1 MSHDDDTRSYRFG
14 DPNQLRVEDH
24 LVDLMEGTASDEV
37 LDLVAGSDAYRDARF
52 EAEQAARVAEA
63 SGADFQLP
71 TDFEARVM
79 ALHDERFPEAKNI
92 ATVGRPMEGAAEEPP
107 PPAPMTAPLWSTED
121 EAPAGAV
128 ESEPVR
134 ETLPPMTQP
143 PMTQPPITQPLGAA
157 GLEHSEAPQSG
168 ETAVRSGQ
176 TQPEFAPLEQRSS
189 GITAVR
195 SGQTEIDAPALAD
208 HRAARAP
215 ADQGPAQT
223 EETLLSAQPVGKT
236 EVADSADLADAR
248 GSAESI
254 VESSIAPRG
263 SHAERASSPHGSDAR
278 TGHPNSSG
286 QAPVASS
293 VPADKARDGARG
305 SELRAQAN
313 AKPRGSRRGL
323 YIAGGGV
330 LALAA
335 AAAFTLVQLKGTG
348 SADEG
353 PLAGWHGSVSETVG
367 SGLSVCDA
375 EGANC
380 AAAKDESEVEAG
392 RVLRTDPNT
401 QAKLKLS
408 DGSWL
413 TLDRSTEVALVAGE
427 ARHAKL
433 VSGRVAADV
442 AKVEGKLAHIT
453 LPQGKIEVLGTKFA
467 ITALGNSASVDV
479 SRGAVKLMD
488 TRGREVVVR
497 AGEEGRLDEGIPP
510 YAASAPTLGEALAWS
525 DLQGPDEKEQ
535 HDVRGLGELRAK
547 KPGEKDERKGAVRLT
562 SHEVKVRMVGQLA
575 RTEVEEVFSN
585 ETDETLEGIFRFPI
599 PPDAKIERLAL
610 EVDGKLEEGAFVD
623 RERAAAIWRGSIVNA
638 APQARKLIRD
648 EIIWVPGPWR
658 DPALLEWQRGGRF
671 ELRIFPI
678 PKRGSRR
685 VVLAYSQVLKPT
697 GGVRRY
703 IYPLAHDPS
712 GSTEVDRFGI
722 DLQVK
727 GNDPAFGVR
736 TIGYELSSGTSPSDS
751 TRKTFDAT
759 QFRPAGD
766 LVVEYALPNREQE
779 LTAWAYKPTA
789 EDLKGTA
796 DKDPSG
802 TPNDAAYVALALR
815 PKLPRSVEGAQRDF
829 AIVVDS
835 SRSMFGERYE
845 RAAALTSRVIRELDG
860 QDRVTVLACDQSC
873 RTMAGG
879 LLPPGAQTAAA
890 AKKFLEAEAPEGGS
904 DVCAAVDAARQA
916 VPRDPARS
924 LRVVYIGDGTPTVG
938 AIKPAYIEQWVK
950 RTLPSA
956 DGTLTTV
963 AIGTD
968 SDLDTLGALS
978 RAGGGVVLPFVPGQ
992 RLSEAA
998 FGVLGATYGS
1008 SLSDVRVELPS
1019 GLTEVAPNQL
1029 DSIVAGGEE
1038 LVVARMAGDSVSG
1051 SVVLRGKVGG
1061 KDFEQRYPLQLTAR
1075 SERGNTFVPRLFAA
1089 AKIADLERE
1098 TGPDARKQAVELSQR
1113 FDVASRFTSLLVLES
1128 PAMFKAF
1135 GLDNS
1140 RALPDWSGEEDVSAV
1155 SAKGD
1160 LDVADEE
1167 APESEA
1173 ELADRAAEGGFGL
1186 GSIGSGAGASKSASA
1201 GAPLRAAPAPTSAP
1215 QARPAPASK
1224 PKPSAPR
1231 MDPSNPWGGDPFDDK
1246 PAERWRPPPRRMV
1259 PMRRIFERTGTV
1271 VTDRLVPK
1279 AATPEKI
1286 AEADRDVQADGNRRN
1301 AVKQLYT
1308 LLALSGNFD
1317 RARGVADQWS
1327 DKDPLDP
1334 EALTARADLLAED
1347 GQRDR
1352 AVRLLGSVIDVR
1364 PDDVAGQKRL
1374 ARLFRWSGRPEQGC
1388 RFSLAIA
1395 QIKNTDPKLLAEAV
1409 SCARQTGVSWMAERM
1424 LDSVDARTKTSA
1436 EALAKKLDTEEK
1448 LSGDFRVEAN
1458 WSGGDTDLDL
1468 ALLHPDGHRVS
1479 WLGAPT
1485 RSIITATDVTS
1496 TSREGLA
1503 LRGAKAGEYVVEV
1516 VRASGSGPVSG
1527 TVTVSVAG
1535 TKKQIPFTL
1544 DGQRRTLGVV
1554 TIGFKSRLVPVR
1566 GWGWR

>member
-52 EAEQAARVAEA
+52 EAEQAARVAEDA
-63 SGADFQLP
+63 GADFQIP
-71 TDFEARVM
+71 ADFEARVM
-79 ALHDERFPEAKNI
+79 ALHDERFPEAT
-92 ATVGRPMEGAAEEPP
+92 AEAARPAMDPP
-107 PPAPMTAPLWSTED
+107 PPAPQTAPLWSPEPGPD
-121 EAPAGAV
+121 A
-128 ESEPVR
+128 ESAAAESGHAEPLLHEELGGDEPVP
-134 ETLPPMTQP
+134 ETLPPMTQA
-143 PMTQPPITQPLGAA
+143 PITQPLGSDA
-157 GLEHSEAPQSG
+157 GPQSG

-176 TQPEFAPLEQRSS
+176 TEPEFAPLEQRSS
-189 GITAVR
+189 GISAVR
-195 SGQTEIDAPALAD
+195 SGQTEIEAPALAE
-208 HRAARAP
+208 HRAARTVA
-215 ADQGPAQT
+215 AT
-223 EETLLSAQPVGKT
+223 EPTLVSPG
-236 EVADSADLADAR
+236 
-248 GSAESI
+248 
-254 VESSIAPRG
+254 
-263 SHAERASSPHGSDAR
+263 ASSEAKRPSPTDAQ
-278 TGHPNSSG
+278 TGHPSSSA
-286 QAPVASS
+286 QAPVPSS
-293 VPADKARDGARG
+293 APAGKG
-305 SELRAQAN
+305 SALRAEQIKT
-313 AKPRGSRRGL
+313 KPRASRRGL
-323 YIAGGGV
+323 YLVGGGL

-335 AAAFTLVQLKGTG
+335 AAAVTLVQLKGTEDG
-348 SADEG
+348 EEA
-353 PLAGWHGSVSETVG
+353 PVAGWHGNVTKTVG

-380 AAAKDESEVEAG
+380 TAATAESQVDAG

-401 QAKLKLS
+401 QAKLELS

-427 ARHAKL
+427 ARHAKV
-433 VSGRVAADV
+433 VSGRIAADV
-442 AKVEGKLAHIT
+442 AKQEGKLAHIT
-453 LPQGKIEVLGTKFA
+453 LPQGKVEVLGTKFA
-467 ITALGNSASVDV
+467 ITAVGKSTSVDV

-488 TRGREVVVR
+488 TSGREVIVR

-525 DLQGPDEKEQ
+525 DLQAPSEKEE

-547 KPGEKDERKGAVRLT
+547 KPGETDERKGAVRLT
-562 SHEVKVRMVGQLA
+562 SHAVKVRIVGQLA

-585 ETDETLEGIFRFPI
+585 ETDEVLEGIFRFPI

-623 RERAAAIWRGSIVNA
+623 RERAAAIWRGTIVNA

-648 EIIWVPGPWR
+648 EIVWVPGPWR

-703 IYPLAHDPS
+703 TYPLAHDPS

-727 GNDPAFGVR
+727 GNDPSFGVR
-736 TIGYELSSGTSPSDS
+736 TIGYELASATSPSDS
-751 TRKTFDAT
+751 TRKTFDASK
-759 QFRPAGD
+759 FRPSGD
-766 LVVEYALPNREQE
+766 LVVEYALPNADQE
-779 LTAWAYKPTA
+779 LTAWAYKPTE
-789 EDLKGTA
+789 EDLKSAAT
-796 DKDPSG
+796 KDGG

-815 PKLPRSVEGAQRDF
+815 PKLPRTLEGAQRDF
-829 AIVVDS
+829 AIVIDS

-845 RAAALTSRVIRELDG
+845 RAADLASRVIRELDG

-879 LLPPGAQTAAA
+879 LLPPGPQTAVA

-904 DVCAAVDAARQA
+904 DVCAAIDAARQA
-916 VPRDPARS
+916 VPRDPQRS

-950 RTLPSA
+950 RTVPSSE
-956 DGTLTTV
+956 GTVTTV

-1008 SLSDVRVELPS
+1008 SLSDVRVELPP
-1019 GLTEVAPNQL
+1019 GLTEVAPKQL
-1029 DSIVAGGEE
+1029 DSIIAGGEE
-1038 LVVARMAGDSVSG
+1038 LVVARMASDSVSG

-1061 KDFEQRYPLQLTAR
+1061 KDFEQRYPLQLAAQ
-1075 SERGNTFVPRLFAA
+1075 SDRGNTFVPRLFAA

-1098 TGPDARKQAVELSQR
+1098 TGSEARKEAVELSQR

-1140 RALPDWSGEEDVSAV
+1140 RALPDWSGEDDITAV
-1155 SAKGD
+1155 GANGD
-1160 LDVADEE
+1160 LDVADDE
-1167 APESEA
+1167 AAPEA
-1173 ELADRAAEGGFGL
+1173 ELAGKSEESQGFGL
-1186 GSIGSGAGASKSASA
+1186 GSFGSGAGASRS
-1201 GAPLRAAPAPTSAP
+1201 APAATSRP
-1215 QARPAPASK
+1215 QSRPAPAPK
-1224 PKPSAPR
+1224 VARKPSAPR
-1231 MDPSNPWGGDPFDDK
+1231 DPWGDDFLEA
-1246 PAERWRPPPRRMV
+1246 PPRGGWSPPPRRMV
-1259 PMRRIFERTGTV
+1259 PMRRVFERTGTI

-1308 LLALSGNFD
+1308 LLALSGNLD

-1352 AVRLLGSVIDVR
+1352 AIRLLGSVIDVR
-1364 PDDVAGQKRL
+1364 PGDVAGQKRL

-1424 LDSVDARTKTSA
+1424 LDSADTRIRTSA
-1436 EALAKKLDTEEK
+1436 EALAKKLDDEDK
-1448 LSGDFRVEAN
+1448 LSGDFRVEAS
-1458 WSGGDTDLDL
+1458 WSGGNADLDL

-1485 RSIITATDVTS
+1485 RSVITATDVTS

-1516 VRASGSGPVSG
+1516 VRASGAGPVSG

>member
-1 MSHDDDTRSYRFG
+1 
-14 DPNQLRVEDH
+14 
-24 LVDLMEGTASDEV
+24 
-37 LDLVAGSDAYRDARF
+37 
-52 EAEQAARVAEA
+52 
-63 SGADFQLP
+63 
-71 TDFEARVM
+71 
-79 ALHDERFPEAKNI
+79 
-92 ATVGRPMEGAAEEPP
+92 
-107 PPAPMTAPLWSTED
+107 
-121 EAPAGAV
+121 
-128 ESEPVR
+128 
-134 ETLPPMTQP
+134 
-143 PMTQPPITQPLGAA
+143 MTQPPITQPLGGA
-157 GLEHSEAPQSG
+157 GLGGEAPQSG

-195 SGQTEIDAPALAD
+195 SGQTEIDAPALAE
-208 HRAARAP
+208 HRAARVET
-215 ADQGPAQT
+215 AQT
-223 EETLLSAQPVGKT
+223 EATLQSAQRVGHT
-236 EVADSADLADAR
+236 EFADSSDLAEAE
-248 GSAESI
+248 GSASST
-254 VESSIAPRG
+254 VESSAV
-263 SHAERASSPHGSDAR
+263 ARASHPVSNRDADPRGSDAR

-293 VPADKARDGARG
+293 IPANKARG
-305 SELRAQAN
+305 SELRAEAK

-323 YIAGGGV
+323 FIAGGSV

-335 AAAFTLVQLKGTG
+335 AAAVTLVQLNKGGGT
-348 SADEG
+348 DED
-353 PLAGWHGSVSETVG
+353 PVAGWHGNVSETVG

-380 AAAKDESEVEAG
+380 SAAQDESEVGAG

-442 AKVEGKLAHIT
+442 AKAEGKLAHIT

-467 ITALGNSASVDV
+467 VTALGSSTSVDV

-525 DLQGPDEKEQ
+525 DLQNPNEKEQ

-585 ETDETLEGIFRFPI
+585 ETDEVLEGIFRFPI

-703 IYPLAHDPS
+703 TYPLAHDPS

-727 GNDPAFGVR
+727 GNDPSFGVR

-759 QFRPAGD
+759 KFRPAGD
-766 LVVEYALPNREQE
+766 LVVEYALPNRDQE

-796 DKDPSG
+796 ANDPSG

-879 LLPPGAQTAAA
+879 LLPPGAETAVA
-890 AKKFLEAEAPEGGS
+890 AKKFLEAEAPEGG
-904 DVCAAVDAARQA
+904 
-916 VPRDPARS
+916 
-924 LRVVYIGDGTPTVG
+924 
-938 AIKPAYIEQWVK
+938 
-950 RTLPSA
+950 
-956 DGTLTTV
+956 
-963 AIGTD
+963 
-968 SDLDTLGALS
+968 
-978 RAGGGVVLPFVPGQ
+978 
-992 RLSEAA
+992 
-998 FGVLGATYGS
+998 
-1008 SLSDVRVELPS
+1008 
-1019 GLTEVAPNQL
+1019 
-1029 DSIVAGGEE
+1029 
-1038 LVVARMAGDSVSG
+1038 
-1051 SVVLRGKVGG
+1051 
-1061 KDFEQRYPLQLTAR
+1061 
-1075 SERGNTFVPRLFAA
+1075 
-1089 AKIADLERE
+1089 
-1098 TGPDARKQAVELSQR
+1098 
-1113 FDVASRFTSLLVLES
+1113 
-1128 PAMFKAF
+1128 
-1135 GLDNS
+1135 
-1140 RALPDWSGEEDVSAV
+1140 
-1155 SAKGD
+1155 
-1160 LDVADEE
+1160 
-1167 APESEA
+1167 
-1173 ELADRAAEGGFGL
+1173 
-1186 GSIGSGAGASKSASA
+1186 
-1201 GAPLRAAPAPTSAP
+1201 
-1215 QARPAPASK
+1215 
-1224 PKPSAPR
+1224 
-1231 MDPSNPWGGDPFDDK
+1231 
-1246 PAERWRPPPRRMV
+1246 
-1259 PMRRIFERTGTV
+1259 
-1271 VTDRLVPK
+1271 
-1279 AATPEKI
+1279 
-1286 AEADRDVQADGNRRN
+1286 
-1301 AVKQLYT
+1301 
-1308 LLALSGNFD
+1308 
-1317 RARGVADQWS
+1317 
-1327 DKDPLDP
+1327 
-1334 EALTARADLLAED
+1334 
-1347 GQRDR
+1347 
-1352 AVRLLGSVIDVR
+1352 
-1364 PDDVAGQKRL
+1364 
-1374 ARLFRWSGRPEQGC
+1374 
-1388 RFSLAIA
+1388 
-1395 QIKNTDPKLLAEAV
+1395 
-1409 SCARQTGVSWMAERM
+1409 
-1424 LDSVDARTKTSA
+1424 
-1436 EALAKKLDTEEK
+1436 
-1448 LSGDFRVEAN
+1448 
-1458 WSGGDTDLDL
+1458 
-1468 ALLHPDGHRVS
+1468 
-1479 WLGAPT
+1479 
-1485 RSIITATDVTS
+1485 
-1496 TSREGLA
+1496 
-1503 LRGAKAGEYVVEV
+1503 
-1516 VRASGSGPVSG
+1516 
-1527 TVTVSVAG
+1527 
-1535 TKKQIPFTL
+1535 
-1544 DGQRRTLGVV
+1544 
-1554 TIGFKSRLVPVR
+1554 
-1566 GWGWR
+1566 

>member
-1 MSHDDDTRSYRFG
+1 
-14 DPNQLRVEDH
+14 
-24 LVDLMEGTASDEV
+24 
-37 LDLVAGSDAYRDARF
+37 
-52 EAEQAARVAEA
+52 
-63 SGADFQLP
+63 
-71 TDFEARVM
+71 
-79 ALHDERFPEAKNI
+79 
-92 ATVGRPMEGAAEEPP
+92 
-107 PPAPMTAPLWSTED
+107 
-121 EAPAGAV
+121 
-128 ESEPVR
+128 
-134 ETLPPMTQP
+134 
-143 PMTQPPITQPLGAA
+143 
-157 GLEHSEAPQSG
+157 
-168 ETAVRSGQ
+168 
-176 TQPEFAPLEQRSS
+176 
-189 GITAVR
+189 
-195 SGQTEIDAPALAD
+195 
-208 HRAARAP
+208 
-215 ADQGPAQT
+215 
-223 EETLLSAQPVGKT
+223 
-236 EVADSADLADAR
+236 
-248 GSAESI
+248 
-254 VESSIAPRG
+254 
-263 SHAERASSPHGSDAR
+263 
-278 TGHPNSSG
+278 
-286 QAPVASS
+286 
-293 VPADKARDGARG
+293 
-305 SELRAQAN
+305 
-313 AKPRGSRRGL
+313 
-323 YIAGGGV
+323 
-330 LALAA
+330 
-335 AAAFTLVQLKGTG
+335 
-348 SADEG
+348 
-353 PLAGWHGSVSETVG
+353 
-367 SGLSVCDA
+367 DA

-380 AAAKDESEVEAG
+380 NAVKADAQVEPG
-392 RVLRTDPNT
+392 RVLRTDGNT
-401 QAKLKLS
+401 QAKLELS

-427 ARHAKL
+427 PRHARV

-442 AKVEGKLAHIT
+442 AKIEGKLAHLT

-467 ITALGNSASVDV
+467 VTALGKSTSVDV

-488 TRGREVVVR
+488 TRGREVIVH

-525 DLQGPDEKEQ
+525 DLRDPDEREQ

-547 KPGEKDERKGAVRLT
+547 KPGEKNERKGAVRLT
-562 SHEVKVRMVGQLA
+562 SHQVKVRVVGQLA

-638 APQARKLIRD
+638 APQARKHIRD

-685 VVLAYSQVLKPT
+685 VVLAYTQVLKPT

-703 IYPLAHDPS
+703 TYPLAHDPS
-712 GSTEVDRFGI
+712 GTTEVDRFGI
-722 DLQVK
+722 DLQVR
-727 GNDPAFGVR
+727 GNDPSFGVR
-736 TIGYELSSGTSPSDS
+736 SVGYELGSETAQAGS
-751 TRKTFDAT
+751 TRKSFDASK
-759 QFRPAGD
+759 FRPAGD
-766 LVVEYALPNREQE
+766 LVVEYALPDRDRE

-789 EDLKGTA
+789 EDLEGTQA
-796 DKDPSG
+796 KSDGG

-815 PKLPRSVEGAQRDF
+815 PKLPRALEGVQRDF
-829 AIVVDS
+829 AVVVDS
-835 SRSMFGERYE
+835 SRSMYGERYE
-845 RAAALTSRVIRELDG
+845 RAAALASRVIRELDG

-879 LLPPGAQTAAA
+879 LLPPGGATAVA

-904 DVCAAVDAARQA
+904 DVCAAIDAARQA
-916 VPRDPARS
+916 VPRDPQRS
-924 LRVVYIGDGTPTVG
+924 LRVIYIGDGTPTVG

-950 RTLPSA
+950 RSVPSG
-956 DGTLTTV
+956 DGTVTTV

-998 FGVLGATYGS
+998 FAVLGATYGS

-1019 GLTEVAPNQL
+1019 GLTEVAPKQL

-1038 LVVARMAGDSVSG
+1038 LVFARMAGDSVSG

-1061 KDFEQRYPLQLTAR
+1061 KDFEQRYPLQLGAS
-1075 SERGNTFVPRLFAA
+1075 SERGNTFVPRLFAS

-1098 TGPDARKQAVELSQR
+1098 TGAEARKEAVELSQR

-1140 RALPDWSGEEDVSAV
+1140 RALPDWSGEEDATAV
-1155 SAKGD
+1155 SASGD
-1160 LDVADEE
+1160 LDVGGAEDE
-1167 APESEA
+1167 AGESP
-1173 ELADRAAEGGFGL
+1173 LADNAEGSIGL
-1186 GSIGSGAGASKSASA
+1186 GSSGAIA
-1201 GAPLRAAPAPTSAP
+1201 GGGGFARSAPAPTSV
-1215 QARPAPASK
+1215 PAPASPPLAQRPAAK
-1224 PKPSAPR
+1224 PAPKR
-1231 MDPSNPWGGDPFDDK
+1231 ERAEEPRNPWGGDVFNEPPRD
-1246 PAERWRPPPRRMV
+1246 RWRPPRRMV
-1259 PMRRIFERTGTV
+1259 PMRRVFERTGTI

-1286 AEADRDVQADGNRRN
+1286 AEADREVQTDGNRRN
-1301 AVKQLYT
+1301 AVKQLFN
-1308 LLALSGNFD
+1308 LLAMSGNLD

-1327 DKDPLDP
+1327 EKDPLDP

-1347 GQRDR
+1347 GQRER
-1352 AVRLLGSVIDVR
+1352 AIRLLGSVIDVR

-1374 ARLFRWSGRPEQGC
+1374 ARLFRWQGRPEQGC

-1395 QIKNTDPKLLAEAV
+1395 QIKNGDPKLLAEAV

-1424 LDSVDARTKTSA
+1424 LDSADTRVKNSA
-1436 EALAKKLDTEEK
+1436 EALAKKLSHEEK
-1448 LSGDFRVEAN
+1448 LSGDFRVEAT
-1458 WSGGDTDLDL
+1458 WSGGNSDLDL

-1485 RSIITATDVTS
+1485 RSVITATDVTS

-1516 VRASGSGPVSG
+1516 VRASGAGPVSG
-1527 TVTVSVAG
+1527 TVTVTVAG
-1535 TKKQIPFTL
+1535 TKKEIPFTL
-1544 DGQRRTLGVV
+1544 DGQRRTLGIVD
-1554 TIGFKSRLVPVR
+1554 IGFKSRLVPVR